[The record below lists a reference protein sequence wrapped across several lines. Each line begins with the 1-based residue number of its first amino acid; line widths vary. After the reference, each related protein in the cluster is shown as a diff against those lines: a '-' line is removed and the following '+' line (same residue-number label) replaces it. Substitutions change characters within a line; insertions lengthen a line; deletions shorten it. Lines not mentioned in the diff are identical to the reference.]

1 MEDKLQKQARSINV
15 QARRERKEPLFA
27 KPNMEEQFSI
37 EKVLGATIFEGTA
50 DPVDVEK

>member
-1 MEDKLQKQARSINV
+1 M

-37 EKVLGATIFEGTA
+37 ERLKVLGATIFEGTA
-50 DPVDVEK
+50 DPVNVEK